1 MRPISSL
8 PRCSPRERVWLTI
21 NYDSL
26 HQGHVK
32 EPAGNAVEPDGI
44 FRIHR
49 RQQAE
54 GRVST
59 ASSLHARAGR
69 WLVIAVSGAG
79 MLAAAATLVLIWMA
93 DTPLPTRIN
102 ESMVLGSALLL
113 LGVAFLVACRAGD
126 HPPNVSMALAVAFIN
141 GNAAFMLL
149 LEELRVNAAIGEPV
163 AVLTFILGAGFY
175 IRASQLF
182 PRTLTPADIAS
193 SSTIWGRITPLRL
206 ALIFFLRAPAVWVL
220 VTGAMLLAVFVRNP
234 HFAEAIRLVIVLI
247 GLVYFYVMYR
257 SGDVETRRK
266 VLWFFEAALSVFV
279 IGLIG
284 EGVNAALHGT
294 GSPTLHVGLSV
305 SINAVN
311 CLAQVICISA
321 AVFYAGAISPALV
334 IRKTFI
340 YGMTAALLLFT
351 YATVEAF
358 VANLLVDVL
367 GVSDRFANALLGTL
381 LALAFHPIKN
391 RMEHALRRFGNVNV
405 THNLR

>member
-182 PRTLTPADIAS
+182 PRTLTPTDIALS
-193 SSTIWGRITPLRL
+193 PTIWARIKPLRL
-206 ALIFFLRAPAVWVL
+206 ALIFFLRAPAVWVF
-220 VTGAMLLAVFVRNP
+220 VTGAMLLTVFVRNP
-234 HFAEAIRLVIVLI
+234 HFAEAIRLIIVLM
-247 GLVYFYVMYR
+247 GLVYFYIMYR

-266 VLWFFEAALSVFV
+266 VLWFFEAALATLV
-279 IGLIG
+279 IGLVA
-284 EGVNAALHGT
+284 EGVNVVLHGT
-294 GSPTLHVGLSV
+294 GSPTLRVVLSV
-305 SINAVN
+305 SINSAT

-340 YGMTAALLLFT
+340 YVTTAALLLFT
-351 YATVEAF
+351 YPSCAAF
-358 VANLLVDVL
+358 LVNIFVDVA
-367 GVSDRFANALLGTL
+367 GISDRFASALLGTL
-381 LALAFHPIKN
+381 FGLTFHPIKN
-391 RMEHALRRFGNVNV
+391 RMEHALRRFGSLARRRIV
-405 THNLR
+405 

>member
-1 MRPISSL
+1 M
-8 PRCSPRERVWLTI
+8 
-21 NYDSL
+21 
-26 HQGHVK
+26 
-32 EPAGNAVEPDGI
+32 GI
-44 FRIHR
+44 FRTHR

-54 GRVST
+54 RQVST
-59 ASSLHARAGR
+59 ASSLHASVAR
-69 WLVIAVSGAG
+69 WLVVAVSGAG
-79 MLAAAATLVLIWMA
+79 MLAAAAGLVLIWTATA

-113 LGVAFLVACRAGD
+113 LGVAFLIAWRAGD
-126 HPPNVSMALAVAFIN
+126 HPPNVSMALAVAFIF

-182 PRTLTPADIAS
+182 PRTLTPTDIALS
-193 SSTIWGRITPLRL
+193 PTIWARIKPLRL
-206 ALIFFLRAPAVWVL
+206 ALIFFLRAPAVWVF
-220 VTGAMLLAVFVRNP
+220 VTGAMLLTVFVRNP
-234 HFAEAIRLVIVLI
+234 HFAEAIRLIIVLM

-266 VLWFFEAALSVFV
+266 VLWFFEAALATLV
-279 IGLIG
+279 IGLVA
-284 EGVNAALHGT
+284 EGVNVVLHGT
-294 GSPTLHVGLSV
+294 GSPTLRVVLSV
-305 SINAVN
+305 SINSAT

-340 YGMTAALLLFT
+340 YGTTAALLLFT

-358 VANLLVDVL
+358 LVNIFVDVA
-367 GVSDRFANALLGTL
+367 GISDRFASALLGTL
-381 LALAFHPIKN
+381 FGLTFHPIKN
-391 RMEHALRRFGNVNV
+391 RMEHALRRFGSLARRRIV
-405 THNLR
+405 

>member
-1 MRPISSL
+1 
-8 PRCSPRERVWLTI
+8 
-21 NYDSL
+21 
-26 HQGHVK
+26 VK
-32 EPAGNAVEPDGI
+32 EPAGNDPVGI
-44 FRIHR
+44 FRTHR

-54 GRVST
+54 RQVST
-59 ASSLHARAGR
+59 ASSLRASVAR
-69 WLVIAVSGAG
+69 WLVVAVSGAG
-79 MLAAAATLVLIWMA
+79 MLAAAAGLVLIWTATA

-193 SSTIWGRITPLRL
+193 SSTIWGRIKPLRL
-206 ALIFFLRAPAVWVL
+206 ALIFFLRAPAVWVF
-220 VTGAMLLAVFVRNP
+220 VTGAMLLTVFVRNP
-234 HFAEAIRLVIVLI
+234 HFAEAIRLLIVLI

-294 GSPTLHVGLSV
+294 GSPTLHVVLSV
-305 SINAVN
+305 SINAAN

-405 THNLR
+405 THHLR